1 MIIHVC
7 MIEESNKC
15 QSFCNL
21 NNSTLW
27 LRVLADKSVERY
39 KATSTEGGRQLLKP
53 IFSSWLPAQ
62 VIVVYSCEIGS
73 PFPHCNSASTLNVC
87 FLLCFQMPVT
97 CAQWLK
103 CQCPWITGWWL
114 IVAMR
119 QVLVHDIWDA
129 WHHQDSF
136 EVCCFFYVCC
146 DEYDSVAEGYLV
158 YSQYRA
164 IQHFASAALHVL
176 STQVPCHLVY
186 VHFCLIL

>member
-103 CQCPWITGWWL
+103 CQCPWITAHNAKAIGSEVRVLWIRASNTGHKMMIDSCYETGACSWHMGCL
-114 IVAMR
+114 TSSR
-119 QVLVHDIWDA
+119 Q
-129 WHHQDSF
+129 F
-136 EVCCFFYVCC
+136 
-146 DEYDSVAEGYLV
+146 
-158 YSQYRA
+158 
-164 IQHFASAALHVL
+164 
-176 STQVPCHLVY
+176 
-186 VHFCLIL
+186 